1 MKLKTPAYLQP
12 CLPQNNQSKVILMR
26 DLLPYIKLYKKHWF
40 GLTLGMLLSFATLF
54 ASIGLLTISGWFIS
68 ASAIAG
74 LTIARE
80 TFNYML
86 PAGAVRGFSI
96 GRTAGRWGERVVSHN
111 ATFKLLTELRIFFF
125 KKLIPL
131 IPGRFSKLRDA
142 DLLNRLVADVDAMD
156 HVYLRLI
163 SPIIVGTLGIIGLT
177 AFLAWFD
184 VTIGLTL
191 GAILFSLLLIW
202 PTLFYKLGKQ
212 NGADLTQNKATLR
225 IKTLDWLQGNA
236 ELRIFGAEEQYHQ
249 RILDAQVALLS
260 NQRHMATLTGLANGL
275 LLLANGWTLLLMLWI
290 SADGIAGM
298 TPDPMVA
305 MVAFATM
312 ASFELL
318 MPIAG
323 AFQYL
328 GQTLSSARRLNEII
342 TAEPDTVFDENGVTQ
357 EIKGNL
363 TISDV
368 SYQYLD
374 ADTDAITHVS
384 LDLLAGQKMAIVG
397 QTGSGKSTL
406 LQLLTRQWD
415 PKSGSIAIDGVQLPK
430 WKESS
435 LRSAMSVVSQRVDI
449 LNGSLRDNLLL
460 ANDEANDELLAQT
473 LNKVGLG
480 DLTADE
486 GLNTWLGD
494 GGRQLS
500 GGERRRIGIARALLH
515 NAPIVLLDEPTEGL
529 DQKTEQQIM
538 SVLNDHIKDKTVV
551 FITHRL
557 VNLENM
563 DQVCLMDHGEITEQG
578 THESLLALNGA
589 YHQLWQRF

>member
-1 MKLKTPAYLQP
+1 
-12 CLPQNNQSKVILMR
+12 MR

-156 HVYLRLI
+156 HVYLRLV

-184 VTIGLTL
+184 ITIGLTL
-191 GAILFSLLLIW
+191 GAILLSLLLIW
-202 PTLFYKLGKQ
+202 PTLFYKLGKH
-212 NGADLTQNKATLR
+212 NGSELTQNKATLR

-236 ELRIFGAEEQYHQ
+236 ELRIFGAEAQYRQ
-249 RILDAQVALLS
+249 RILDAQTALLA
-260 NQRHMATLTGLANGL
+260 NQHRMATLTGLANGL

-290 SADGIAGM
+290 AGDGIAGM

-342 TAEPDTVFDENGVTQ
+342 TAEPDTVFDENGVDQ
-357 EIKGNL
+357 AIKGNL
-363 TISDV
+363 TISNVD
-368 SYQYLD
+368 YQYMD
-374 ADTDAITHVS
+374 ADTNAINAIS

-415 PKSGSIAIDGVQLPK
+415 PKSGYIAIDGVKLPK

-460 ANDEANDELLAQT
+460 ADDTASDEKLIET
-473 LNKVGLG
+473 LNQVGLEA
-480 DLTADE
+480 LTTDE
-486 GLNTWLGD
+486 GLNAWLGD

-515 NAPIVLLDEPTEGL
+515 DAPIVLLDEPTEGL

-538 SVLNDHIKDKTVV
+538 SVLNKHIEHKTVV

-557 VNLENM
+557 VNLEQM
-563 DQVCLMDHGEITEQG
+563 DHICLMDHGEIVEQG
-578 THESLLALNGA
+578 THDSLLSLKGA

>member
-1 MKLKTPAYLQP
+1 
-12 CLPQNNQSKVILMR
+12 MR

-68 ASAIAG
+68 ASALAG

-384 LDLLAGQKMAIVG
+384 LDLLSGQKMAIVG

-415 PKSGSIAIDGVQLPK
+415 PKSGSISIDGVQLPK

-460 ANDEANDELLAQT
+460 ANDEANDELLTQT

-563 DQVCLMDHGEITEQG
+563 DHICLMDHGEITEQG

>member
-1 MKLKTPAYLQP
+1 
-12 CLPQNNQSKVILMR
+12 MR

-184 VTIGLTL
+184 ATIGLTL

-202 PTLFYKLGKQ
+202 PTLFYKLGKK

-236 ELRIFGAEEQYHQ
+236 ELRIFGAEEQYQQ

-260 NQRHMATLTGLANGL
+260 NQRYMATLTGLANGL

-374 ADTDAITHVS
+374 ADTDAITHIS

-415 PKSGSIAIDGVQLPK
+415 PKSGSISIDGVQLPK

-473 LNKVGLG
+473 LNKVGLS

-563 DQVCLMDHGEITEQG
+563 DHICLMDHGEITEQG

>member
-1 MKLKTPAYLQP
+1 
-12 CLPQNNQSKVILMR
+12 MR

-40 GLTLGMLLSFATLF
+40 GLTLGMILSFATLF

-184 VTIGLTL
+184 ITIGLTL

-212 NGADLTQNKATLR
+212 NGAELTQNKAALR

-236 ELRIFGAEEQYHQ
+236 ELRIFGAEEQYQQ

-415 PKSGSIAIDGVQLPK
+415 PKSGSIAIDGVQLPR

-449 LNGSLRDNLLL
+449 LNGSLRDNLRL
-460 ANDEANDELLAQT
+460 ANDSASDEILSQT
-473 LNKVGLG
+473 LEKVGLH
-480 DLTADE
+480 DLAVNE
-486 GLNTWLGD
+486 GLNAWLGD

-515 NAPIVLLDEPTEGL
+515 DAPIVLLDEPTEGL

-563 DQVCLMDHGEITEQG
+563 DHICLMDHGEITEQG